1 MLMNNDLIPRLQLT
15 QLSAALQQRTIE
27 GFEPLDEGEHI
38 PTFSSIEDAFRFLNR
53 SLRPK
58 DFFQPTRRGKT
69 TSLKYSHTKKIEH
82 AKLEGMSYKTAF
94 DLYTYAIQFILMYCE
109 EMERYIWTT
118 YEHNLMAPRS
128 PQYVAYHYIITNR
141 YFEKFHEQF
150 EEANVS
156 TIKHI
161 NR

>member
-1 MLMNNDLIPRLQLT
+1 MLMNHDLIPCLQLT
-15 QLSAALQQRTIE
+15 QLAAALWYDVVE

-38 PTFSSIEDAFRFLNR
+38 PTFSSIEDAFRFFNR

-69 TSLKYSHTKKIEH
+69 TSLTYSHTKKIEH

-109 EMERYIWTT
+109 
-118 YEHNLMAPRS
+118 
-128 PQYVAYHYIITNR
+128 
-141 YFEKFHEQF
+141 
-150 EEANVS
+150 
-156 TIKHI
+156 
-161 NR
+161 